1 MSTQQPTANT
11 MSLQAIQPVETKQE
25 KEQQQPEV
33 LRLRG
38 GGNAC
43 ADCLA

>member
-11 MSLQAIQPVETKQE
+11 MSIEGLRPEQSEQTQQ
-25 KEQQQPEV
+25 KEV
-33 LRLRG
+33 MRLRG